1 MNVKELIEVL
11 QTMPQDAMAVVSGY
25 EDGVD
30 EVRDVALNNINLNVH
45 DEWYY
50 GAHELDKNGDTQ
62 AVYIG

>member
-50 GAHELDKNGDTQ
+50 GAHELDKNGSTQ